1 MLIHVDVD
9 VADAVVVDAVRLV
22 DEVAIILER

>member
-1 MLIHVDVD
+1 MLMHVDVH

-22 DEVAIILER
+22 VEVAMILER